1 MSINLGNNLSS
12 AIQMEELLKSTNKK
26 SAIVKSALELFAE
39 KGFDGTT
46 INDIAGAAGITP
58 GAIYRHFTSKEE
70 LGKVIFETLIGSYSR
85 ELSVI
90 LDTRT
95 LLKERVEHTVQLTY
109 TYYEKYPAAVCF
121 ALKSQHNFWENLG
134 EGIVHP
140 HLLFNRI
147 ISEGLEKGEI
157 RRGTP
162 VVLGGIFA
170 GALIEP
176 LTFHFYLVKEPVN
189 FNKMAEEVAWR
200 IIKMLG

>member
-1 MSINLGNNLSS
+1 MSINLHNSMFS
-12 AIQMEELLKSTNKK
+12 AMQMEELLKSTNKR
-26 SAIVKSALELFAE
+26 SEIVKSSLELFAE

-46 INDIAGAAGITP
+46 INDIAKAAGITP

-70 LGKVIFETLIGSYSR
+70 LGKVIFETLIGNYSG
-85 ELSVI
+85 ELAEI
-90 LDTRT
+90 LNKYAHI
-95 LLKERVEHTVQLTY
+95 KERVEYTVHLTY

-121 ALKSQHNFWENLG
+121 ALKSQHNFWENLS
-134 EGIVHP
+134 EGMIHP

-157 RRGTP
+157 RSGTS

-176 LTFHFYLVKEPVN
+176 LTFLFYLVKEPVN
-189 FNKMAEEVAWR
+189 FSEMADEVAGR